1 MIGVHFCRC
10 FFFLSFF
17 PFFATPELLHITA
30 ARPATASILLRNP
43 YFQREG
49 RPNPSVIEV
58 SSVSFQEG
66 TICKCTYILQE
77 SPHQACSR
85 YCYAVN
91 ISKHF
96 EVINLEAMNEEH
108 DSTSR
113 KHVAIFV
120 PNKNV
125 VSCKWVYQIKENH
138 NILHFKARL
147 IFQGFVSTYIH
158 LVQKAKNDS
167 TCLIIGNVISRLVH
181 EKVKHPISP
190 FAVRI
195 YITIESDKLAI
206 IFLIH

>member
-1 MIGVHFCRC
+1 M
-10 FFFLSFF
+10 
-17 PFFATPELLHITA
+17 
-30 ARPATASILLRNP
+30 
-43 YFQREG
+43 
-49 RPNPSVIEV
+49 
-58 SSVSFQEG
+58 
-66 TICKCTYILQE
+66 
-77 SPHQACSR
+77 
-85 YCYAVN
+85 N

-206 IFLIH
+206 IFLIHYKSQDISLYSVYIHITIILISVLVDFVNIKKKKKLVDFMYCMFSAFGGPNPRILPKIH